1 VTDTDFAVRA
11 PPAIPKSTGAFNE
24 FTYVLDPF
32 ESREEYEREQQRTA
46 AARAHVMQ
54 GPMKAGGRVQRNE
67 QLKAQVV
74 ECMHRLSK
82 ALAADWP
89 KAFLRT
95 FEDKQGLLVTAFDR
109 QVRKSQREPSHPV
122 SILSLPDAAAV
133 GARIGALVQGMG
145 AGGAAPL
152 NRC

>member
-1 VTDTDFAVRA
+1 VATCVRWVTDADFAVRA

-32 ESREEYEREQQRTA
+32 ESREEYEKEQQRTA
-46 AARAHVMQ
+46 AARTHVMQ

-74 ECMHRLSK
+74 ECMRRLSK

-109 QVRKSQREPSHPV
+109 QVRRDSEREPSALCLLSV
-122 SILSLPDAAAV
+122 SPGPGSGSGGSLHC
-133 GARIGALVQGMG
+133 
-145 AGGAAPL
+145 PL
-152 NRC
+152 

>member
-1 VTDTDFAVRA
+1 VTDADFAVRA

-32 ESREEYEREQQRTA
+32 ESREEYEKEQQRTA

-74 ECMHRLSK
+74 ECMRRLSK

-109 QVRKSQREPSHPV
+109 QVRGDSEREPSALCPRV
-122 SILSLPDAAAV
+122 CLPKAALAGAFTGLSDT
-133 GARIGALVQGMG
+133 GDGRGRSGTS
-145 AGGAAPL
+145 
-152 NRC
+152 